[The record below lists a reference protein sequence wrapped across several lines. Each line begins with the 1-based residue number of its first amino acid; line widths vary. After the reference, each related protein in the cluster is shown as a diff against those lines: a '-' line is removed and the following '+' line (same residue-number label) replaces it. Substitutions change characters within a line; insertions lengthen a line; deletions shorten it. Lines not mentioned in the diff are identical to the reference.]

1 MEIKSFYYLCS
12 MEKTLNFTYPKQ
24 EKLKKKKSIDL
35 LFTQGKSVAKYPLRL
50 VFTEIENAEVP
61 FQMGISVSKKY
72 FKKAVD
78 RNHFKRLLRE
88 SYRLNKHI
96 ITDNLSKNYIC
107 MFFYQSKSRL
117 SFAEINEKTISL
129 FKNMKVEISKNNTD

>member
-1 MEIKSFYYLCS
+1 